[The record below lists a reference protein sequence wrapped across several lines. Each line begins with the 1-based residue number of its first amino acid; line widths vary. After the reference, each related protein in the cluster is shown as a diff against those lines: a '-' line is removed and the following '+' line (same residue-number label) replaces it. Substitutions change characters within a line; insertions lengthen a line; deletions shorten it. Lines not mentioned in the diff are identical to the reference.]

1 MTLATH
7 MTKMKRLNLNDWSS
21 SAYRLICFLYSNLR
35 RVASYENYGINLKSC
50 VGVWYSCTLFDVL
63 TLLNPITACLGNK
76 SSSFIVQ
83 VSDPRSNAYFI
94 FSTFKWL
101 NDTVYAN
108 IFPTYAI
115 QFPVYANG
123 FPTYVNHFPTYEI
136 RYYVTEI
143 EFLFRNGRV
152 RLNFFSDH
160 ARQ

>member
-1 MTLATH
+1 MSIKWLKCHLNDTKTSVIEVLALFKSFKWLYLH
-7 MTKMKRLNLNDWSS
+7 IWLKWRQNLNDWSS

-101 NDTVYAN
+101 
-108 IFPTYAI
+108 
-115 QFPVYANG
+115 
-123 FPTYVNHFPTYEI
+123 
-136 RYYVTEI
+136 
-143 EFLFRNGRV
+143 
-152 RLNFFSDH
+152 
-160 ARQ
+160 